1 MSDYIHLTNKTE
13 YSLSEGALPIAR
25 ISELCQAFKMPAVGI
40 TDTNNMFGALEFSEK
55 LSSVG
60 VQPIIGC
67 NLKIK
72 TPKNYLHENIE
83 EEDLHFFLNIFSKN
97 EVGYKNLL
105 NIISRA
111 YMNHKENAYVD
122 IEQLYKNK
130 EGLLVLSGGNNS
142 ILKYSNGNSIT
153 SQSASFV
160 ADFKKE
166 FIDNFYIEIQ
176 RIEGNDYRIDEEVI
190 LNLAYDNNIPVVAT
204 NDVYFEGPDHFEA
217 HDALICIEKKL
228 FVSQKDRK
236 RLSKNHYFKSQ
247 NEMQELFSDIP
258 EALFNTIEIAQRCSH
273 RPKIK
278 MPVLPSY
285 HNDDGHEKKLLRE
298 LSHKGLEQNLA
309 QKFMNEQ
316 IDNNSKLNIK
326 KEYEERLEKELKII
340 IDMKYEGY
348 FLIVSDFIRWAKDHD
363 IPVGPGRGSGAGSL
377 VAWCL
382 KITDLDPIKFG
393 LIFERFLNPERVSLP
408 DFDIDFCRDGRD
420 RVLDYVHQKYGNN
433 HVAQII
439 TFGKLQAR
447 AVIRDVGRVLGIPY
461 GQVDYLCKL
470 MPFDPSRPMTLQQY
484 IDEEP
489 RLKEEAGKDDK
500 IAKLLDISLKLEG
513 LKRHASIHAAG
524 VVISKEEV
532 FKDVPIYSDPDS
544 NIFLTQFDMKWVENA
559 GLVKFDFL
567 GLKTLTLIDNCIKLI
582 KVSNPEF
589 NIDNIKLNDQS
600 TYDLLS
606 TGETTGIFQL
616 ESAGMKDTLKQL
628 QPDKFEDIIAIVAL
642 YRPGPMAN
650 IPSYIERKHGREK
663 PDYIHPLLEDL
674 LKETY
679 GIVIYQEQVM
689 GVARE
694 LSGYSD
700 GEADLLRRAM
710 GKKIQKEMN
719 AQKQRFINGCIN
731 KDITSNEA
739 HTIFELLSKFADYG
753 FNKSHAAA
761 YALIA
766 FQTAYLK
773 THYPIEFFAASMS
786 LDINN
791 TDKISIFQQELI
803 RLKIKLAPPS
813 INYSGPNFLRNND
826 SILYALGAIKNVG
839 IESMKDLYNE
849 RNENGNFQDLNDFI
863 NRNNTSVINKKTIEA
878 LSCAGAFDEFNVSR
892 AAVFNQAPEIVKY
905 HKSKNSNSIDLQK
918 DMFGDIHI
926 SSFKLTEEEE
936 WKSNYKLMKEY
947 EMLGFYL
954 SGHPLVTHKKNYKS
968 LMLREYSE
976 IKENSELHNQKD
988 LLLGGT
994 LLSKKEKR
1002 SARGNNYA
1010 FLNFSDMSS
1019 IFELIIFESNLRKYR
1034 ELLLEGE
1041 SFVLGVDFSSQN
1053 GSLRGELKKVFS
1065 FEEVQKLNKT
1075 NNFNNKVKDKI
1086 NNQTLKIYADRSFSK
1101 DELAKLNW
1109 VKGHNKIEI
1118 IINNQLL
1125 KIPGEFTITS
1135 EMIDKMKNLNGVMK
1149 IDFVE

>member
-1 MSDYIHLTNKTE
+1 MSDFIHLTNKTE

-55 LSSVG
+55 VSSVG

-72 TPKNYLHENIE
+72 TPKNYLHENIGD
-83 EEDLHFFLNIFSKN
+83 EDLHFFLNIFSKN
-97 EVGYKNLL
+97 ENGYKNLL
-105 NIISRA
+105 NIISKA

-122 IEQLYKNK
+122 IEQLSKNK

-142 ILKYSNGNSIT
+142 ILKFSSGNNIT
-153 SQSASFV
+153 SQSASFI

-166 FIDNFYIEIQ
+166 FRDNFYIEIQ
-176 RIEGNDYRIDEEVI
+176 RLGGNDYRIDEEAI

-204 NDVYFEGPDHFEA
+204 NDVYFEGPDHYEA
-217 HDALICIEKKL
+217 HDALMCIEKKL

-273 RPKIK
+273 RPKLK

-285 HNDDGHEKKLLRE
+285 HSDNRKEERLLRE
-298 LSHKGLEQNLA
+298 LSNKGLKQNLA
-309 QKFMNEQ
+309 KKFVSEQ
-316 IDNNSKLNIK
+316 IDNNAQLNLK
-326 KEYEERLEKELKII
+326 KKYEERLEKELKII
-340 IDMKYEGY
+340 INMKYEGY
-348 FLIVSDFIRWAKDHD
+348 FLIVSDFIRWAKDND

-408 DFDIDFCRDGRD
+408 DFDIDFCRDRRD
-420 RVLDYVHQKYGNN
+420 RVLDYVHAKYGNN

-470 MPFDPSRPMTLQQY
+470 MPFDPSRPMTLQKH

-489 RLKEEAGKDDK
+489 RLNEEANKDDK

-544 NIFLTQFDMKWVENA
+544 DILLTQFDMKWVENA

-582 KVSNPEF
+582 KNKNPAFKVEDI
-589 NIDNIKLNDQS
+589 NIDDQR

-628 QPDKFEDIIAIVAL
+628 KPDKFEDIIAIVAL

-663 PDYIHPLLEDL
+663 PDYIHPLLESL

-679 GIVIYQEQVM
+679 GVVIYQEQVM

-710 GKKIQKEMN
+710 GKKIQKEMS
-719 AQKQRFINGCIN
+719 AQKQRFVNGCLE
-731 KDITSNEA
+731 KDINSNEA
-739 HTIFELLSKFADYG
+739 HSIFELLSKFADYG

-761 YALIA
+761 YAMIA

-773 THYPIEFFAASMS
+773 AHYPIEFFAASMT

-791 TDKISIFQQELI
+791 TDKLSIFQQELN
-803 RLKIKLAPPS
+803 RLKIKLSPPS
-813 INYSGPNFLRNND
+813 INNSEPNFVSNND

-839 IESMKDLYNE
+839 IESMKDLHKE
-849 RNENGNFQDLNDFI
+849 RNKNGNFKDLNDLI
-863 NRNNTSVINKKTIEA
+863 NRCDTSIINKKTIEA
-878 LSCAGAFDEFNVSR
+878 LSCAGAFDEFNVNR
-892 AAVFNQAPEIVKY
+892 ADIFNQAPEIVKY
-905 HKSKNSNSIDLQK
+905 HKSKNINATDNQK
-918 DMFGDIHI
+918 DMFDDIGM
-926 SSFKLTEEEE
+926 STYRLVQGQE
-936 WKSNYKLMKEY
+936 WKPSYKLMKEY

-954 SGHPLVTHKKNYKS
+954 SGHPLQEYKNKYNTLLLK
-968 LMLREYSE
+968 EYSE
-976 IKENSELHNQKD
+976 ILYNAELHSQKG

-1002 SARGNNYA
+1002 SARGNSYA
-1010 FLNFSDMSS
+1010 FLNFSDLSS
-1019 IFELIIFESNLRKYR
+1019 IYELIIFESNLRKYR
-1034 ELLLEGE
+1034 ELLVEGD
-1041 SFVLGVDFSSQN
+1041 SFVLGVDFTSQN
-1053 GSLRGELKKVFS
+1053 GTLKGELKKVFNIDD
-1065 FEEVQKLNKT
+1065 VGKLNLK
-1075 NNFNNKVKDKI
+1075 NNIIQKDDVKIKR
-1086 NNQTLKIYADRSFSK
+1086 QTLKIYTDRNFTKS
-1101 DELAKLNW
+1101 ELAKLKW
-1109 VKGHNKIEI
+1109 SKGYSKVEI

-1125 KIPGEFTITS
+1125 KIPGQFNVTS
-1135 EMIDKMKNLNGVMK
+1135 EMINKMKNLNGVK
-1149 IDFVE
+1149 KVDLV

>member
-1 MSDYIHLTNKTE
+1 VSDFIHLTNKTE

-55 LSSVG
+55 VSSVG

-83 EEDLHFFLNIFSKN
+83 NEDLHFFLNVFSKN

-105 NIISRA
+105 NIISSA

-142 ILKYSNGNSIT
+142 ILKYSNGNNIT
-153 SQSASFV
+153 SQSVSFI

-176 RIEGNDYRIDEEVI
+176 RIEGNDYRIDEEVT

-217 HDALICIEKKL
+217 HDALMCIEKKL

-258 EALFNTIEIAQRCSH
+258 EALSNTIEIAQRCSH

-285 HNDDGHEKKLLRE
+285 HNDDSQEKKLLRE
-298 LSHKGLEQNLA
+298 LSYKGLEQNLS
-309 QKFMNEQ
+309 QKFASEQ
-316 IDNNSKLNIK
+316 TDHNSQLNVK
-326 KEYEERLEKELKII
+326 KEYEDRLEKELKII

-348 FLIVSDFIRWAKDHD
+348 FLIVSDFIRWAKDND

-382 KITDLDPIKFG
+382 KITNLDPIKFG

-420 RVLDYVHQKYGNN
+420 RVLDYVHSKYGNN

-489 RLKEEAGKDDK
+489 RLYEEANKDDK
-500 IAKLLDISLKLEG
+500 VANLLDISLKLEG

-544 NIFLTQFDMKWVENA
+544 DILLTQFDMKWVENA

-567 GLKTLTLIDNCIKLI
+567 GLKTLTLIDNCVRLVKTN
-582 KVSNPEF
+582 NPSF
-589 NIDNIKLNDQS
+589 NIDDININDQK

-628 QPDKFEDIIAIVAL
+628 KPDKFEDIIAIVAL

-663 PDYIHPLLEDL
+663 PDYIHPLLEKL
-674 LKETY
+674 LEETY
-679 GIVIYQEQVM
+679 GVIIYQEQVM

-719 AQKQRFINGCIN
+719 AQKQRFIDGCLK
-731 KDITSNEA
+731 KDIKANEA
-739 HTIFELLSKFADYG
+739 HSIFDLLSKFADYG

-761 YALIA
+761 YAMIA

-773 THYPIEFFAASMS
+773 THYPIEFFAASMT
-786 LDINN
+786 LDMNN
-791 TDKISIFQQELI
+791 TDKISIFQQELT
-803 RLKIKLAPPS
+803 RLKIKLSPPS
-813 INYSGPNFLRNND
+813 INYSGPNFLRNNNT
-826 SILYALGAIKNVG
+826 ILYALGAIKNVG

-849 RNENGNFQDLNDFI
+849 RNMNGSFRDLNDFI
-863 NRNNTSVINKKTIEA
+863 NRCSNSVINKKTIEA
-878 LSCAGAFDEFNVSR
+878 LSCAGAFDEFKINR
-892 AAVFNQAPEIVKY
+892 AAIFNQASDIVKH
-905 HKSKNSNSIDLQK
+905 HKSLNAKTYDSQE
-918 DMFGDIHI
+918 DMFSETALSNFNLNND
-926 SSFKLTEEEE
+926 EE
-936 WKSNYKLMKEY
+936 WKQSYKLMKEY

-954 SGHPLVTHKKNYKS
+954 SGHPLEMHKNNYKT
-968 LMLREYSE
+968 LLLKEYNE
-976 IKENSELHNQKD
+976 IKENSDLHNKKD
-988 LLLGGT
+988 ILIGGT

-1002 SARGNNYA
+1002 SAKGSAYA
-1010 FLNFSDMSS
+1010 FLNFSDLSS
-1019 IFELIIFESNLRKYR
+1019 IYELIIFESNLRKYR
-1034 ELLLEGE
+1034 EFLIEGE
-1041 SFVLGVDFSSQN
+1041 SFVLGVDFTTQN
-1053 GSLRGELKKVFS
+1053 GTLRGELKKVFS
-1065 FEEVQKLNKT
+1065 FKEVENLNNNENRRVKT
-1075 NNFNNKVKDKI
+1075 KENIKRH
-1086 NNQTLKIYADRSFSK
+1086 TLKIYADGNFSK
-1101 DELAKLNW
+1101 NELAKLKW
-1109 VKGHNKIEI
+1109 AKGDNKIEI
-1118 IINNQLL
+1118 IYNNQLL
-1125 KIPGEFTITS
+1125 KIPGQFNITS
-1135 EMIDKMKNLNGVMK
+1135 EMITKMKSFNGVKK
-1149 IDFVE
+1149 IDLVE

>member
-1 MSDYIHLTNKTE
+1 MSDFIHLTNKTE

-55 LSSVG
+55 ISSVG

-72 TPKNYLHENIE
+72 TPKNYLHENIGD
-83 EEDLHFFLNIFSKN
+83 EDLYFFLNIFTKN
-97 EVGYKNLL
+97 EDGYKNLL
-105 NIISRA
+105 KIISSA
-111 YMNHKENAYVD
+111 YMNHKANAYVD
-122 IEQLYKNK
+122 IEQLFKNK
-130 EGLLVLSGGNNS
+130 EGLIALSGGNNS
-142 ILKYSNGNSIT
+142 ILKYSNGNNIT
-153 SQSASFV
+153 SQSALFID
-160 ADFKKE
+160 DFKKE
-166 FIDNFYIEIQ
+166 FIDNFYLEIQ
-176 RIEGNDYRIDEEVI
+176 RIGGNDYRIDEEVI
-190 LNLAYDNNIPVVAT
+190 LNLAYDNNIPIVAT

-217 HDALICIEKKL
+217 HDALMCIEKKL

-247 NEMQELFSDIP
+247 NEMQDLFSDIP

-285 HNDDGHEKKLLRE
+285 HNDDSQEKKLLRE
-298 LSHKGLEQNLA
+298 LSYKGLEQNLA
-309 QKFMNEQ
+309 QKFRSEQ
-316 IDNNSKLNIK
+316 IDNNSQLDIK
-326 KEYEERLEKELKII
+326 KEYEDRLEKELKII

-348 FLIVSDFIRWAKDHD
+348 FLIVSDFIRWSKDND
-363 IPVGPGRGSGAGSL
+363 IPVGPGRGSGAGSV

-382 KITDLDPIKFG
+382 KITDIDPIKFG

-420 RVLDYVHQKYGNN
+420 RVLDYVQEKYGVN

-470 MPFDPSRPMTLQQY
+470 MPFDPSRPMTLQEY

-489 RLKEEAGKDDK
+489 RLKEEANKDNKVD
-500 IAKLLDISLKLEG
+500 KLLDISLKLEG

-532 FKDVPIYSDPDS
+532 FKNVPLYSDPESD
-544 NIFLTQFDMKWVENA
+544 IYLTQFDMKWVENA

-567 GLKTLTLIDNCIKLI
+567 GLKTLTLINNCMNLVKLR
-582 KVSNPEF
+582 NPSFSINEI
-589 NIDNIKLNDQS
+589 NIYDID
-600 TYDLLS
+600 TYESLS

-616 ESAGMKDTLKQL
+616 ESAGMKETLKQL
-628 QPDKFEDIIAIVAL
+628 KPDKLEDIIAIVAL

-663 PDYIHPLLEDL
+663 PNYIHPLLEDL

-679 GIVIYQEQVM
+679 GVVIYQEQVM

-694 LSGYSD
+694 LSGYTD

-719 AQKQRFINGCIN
+719 AQKQRFINGCLN
-731 KDITSNEA
+731 KNIKSNEA
-739 HTIFELLSKFADYG
+739 QSIFELLSKFAAYG

-761 YALIA
+761 YAMIS

-773 THYPIEFFAASMS
+773 THYPIEFFAASMT

-791 TDKISIFQQELI
+791 TDKISTFQQELA
-803 RLKIKLAPPS
+803 RLDINLAPPNV
-813 INYSGPNFLRNND
+813 NYSMSNFVRNEQ

-839 IESMKDLYNE
+839 IESMKDLCNE
-849 RNENGNFQDLNDFI
+849 REKNGLFKDFNDFV
-863 NRNNTSVINKKTIEA
+863 NRCNSSVINKKTIEA
-878 LSCAGAFDEFNVSR
+878 LTCAGAFDEFGENRS
-892 AAVFNQAPEIVKY
+892 AIFNQASEIVKY
-905 HKSKNSNSIDLQK
+905 HKSKNHNANKSQE
-918 DMFGDIHI
+918 DMFEDINL
-926 SSFKLTEEEE
+926 SKFNLKKEEE
-936 WKSNYKLMKEY
+936 WKPNIKLMKEY

-954 SGHPLVTHKKNYKS
+954 SGHPLESHKNNYKS
-968 LMLREYSE
+968 LLLKKYSDV
-976 IKENSELHNQKD
+976 KENSEFHNQKD
-988 LLLGGT
+988 ILLGGT

-1002 SARGNNYA
+1002 SARGNTYA
-1010 FLNFSDMSS
+1010 FLNFSDLSS
-1019 IFELIIFESNLRKYR
+1019 SYELIIFESNLRKYR
-1034 ELLLEGE
+1034 EILIDGE
-1041 SFVLGVDFSSQN
+1041 SFILGVDFSSQN
-1053 GSLRGELKKVFS
+1053 GNLRGELKKVFS
-1065 FEEVQKLNKT
+1065 IEEVEKLNKIS
-1075 NNFNNKVKDKI
+1075 NI
-1086 NNQTLKIYADRSFSK
+1086 NNEQAAKPYQQTLKIYTDGNFSK
-1101 DELAKLNW
+1101 NELTKLKW
-1109 VKGHNKIEI
+1109 VKGNNKVEI
-1118 IINNQLL
+1118 VINNQLL
-1125 KIPGEFTITS
+1125 RIPGQFTITS
-1135 EMIDKMKNLNGVMK
+1135 EMIEQMRSLNGVKK
-1149 IDFVE
+1149 IDFI